1 MWLIFRVRAADRD
14 RCLIFPVPLGAR
26 CLRDVYMNYFY
37 EPHHP
42 YSSIQPLRA
51 PSCIPVMV
59 GCKDD
64 PSHKLRNLPLLHQQ
78 SPTQDEQDTR
88 LDRWFHTLSHTLPR
102 SPLISTAPPTKIQDE
117 PALDLQS
124 VARSHPTKQTRL
136 STNAQSN
143 KRKALAELE
152 PSHPRKS
159 ARLEQ
164 RQRVPPYQMPTSP
177 SKKKMAGKARE
188 AAAHTQN
195 KDETNADVNYGV
207 RRGRSQSNVPTES
220 SSDKENRDMA
230 RGLASALAR
239 AEGAEIATPLL
250 QPVAVLVP
258 PELGSPPKH
267 EDPSSRPSSPTKSTS
282 TKTSEALAQADKR
295 ERLALLNPPVQFFT
309 RAHLGKLGGK
319 IQPLVKKLWVDYI
332 ELDDEGYIP
341 QALKVRRTSSH
352 TGTDTEMLCRIR
364 QEYRLQPQINRH
376 QAFTH
381 LHLQRIPNIAKMI
394 MRGYG

>member
-1 MWLIFRVRAADRD
+1 
-14 RCLIFPVPLGAR
+14 
-26 CLRDVYMNYFY
+26 MNYFY

-42 YSSIQPLRA
+42 DSSIQLVPA
-51 PSCIPVMV
+51 MV

-64 PSHKLRNLPLLHQQ
+64 PSHKLRNLPFVHQQ

-88 LDRWFHTLSHTLPR
+88 LDHWFHTSSHTLAP
-102 SPLISTAPPTKIQDE
+102 SSHTSTAPPIKFQDE
-117 PALDLQS
+117 SALS
-124 VARSHPTKQTRL
+124 VARSHPTKNTRP
-136 STNAQSN
+136 SINAQSN
-143 KRKALAELE
+143 KRKALAQLE

-164 RQRVPPYQMPTSP
+164 RQRIPPHQMPTSP
-177 SKKKMAGKARE
+177 FKKKMAGKARE
-188 AAAHTQN
+188 AVAHTQN
-195 KDETNADVNYGV
+195 EDETNADVNYVV
-207 RRGRSQSNVPTES
+207 RRGRSRSNVPTEGS
-220 SSDKENRDMA
+220 SNKENRDMS
-230 RGLASALAR
+230 RDLATAHAR
-239 AEGAEIATPLL
+239 AEGAEITTPLL
-250 QPVAVLVP
+250 HPVAVLVP
-258 PELGSPPKH
+258 SELGSPPKH
-267 EDPSSRPSSPTKSTS
+267 KAPSSRPSSPTKSTS
-282 TKTSEALAQADKR
+282 TKTSKALAQVDKR

-352 TGTDTEMLCRIR
+352 TGTDTDMLCRSR
-364 QEYRLQPQINRH
+364 QGYRLQPQINRH